1 MEEISLRELIEILIK
16 RKNIII
22 GLTIIA
28 ITISIVV
35 SFFILTPSYE
45 AITVLNVQN
54 ISYNTHSGNVSGTN
68 IFLNNENIDWHD
80 LSQLDPGITQDSRAL
95 ISSLIQYPNMSEE
108 VYKNKL
114 LGPELLNK
122 VKDSIPEL
130 AELSVEKIKSKI
142 SIDTNNGLFTI
153 KIKDKDPRLAAE
165 IGNKLSEVFISY
177 VDKYNSN
184 YVEKLNK
191 YIMTAIENQE
201 KDMNIIDGQ
210 LSKAEAEEDSSAIK
224 QLRIKHDISKQIYEV
239 LLFKNEQLNLV
250 HMMDF
255 GDKNVAEIRKAYEPE
270 KPVSP
275 NKKLNVAI
283 AGVLG
288 LMLGIFG
295 AFFMEYW
302 TESGKIKVEI
312 REA

>member
-288 LMLGIFG
+288 LMLGVFT
-295 AFFMEYW
+295 AFFTEYW
-302 TESGKIKVEI
+302 KESGKPMEN
-312 REA
+312 